1 MKRNAK
7 RKKRMTLSLTSVLI
21 LEKSIKSLFLLAIIL
36 LVRPILNKKA
46 FRSASIILW
55 VFLLIYL
62 ISPYELKIGIE
73 SVKGNSILLAITN
86 FFDSSLGWLA
96 NEIGSIFFKLNR
108 LIGSILIFTYLI
120 IKIYKFNKVMK
131 GSTLTQNTLCKKKIR
146 EFGLKRKVEI
156 YINNNLKTP
165 LTFGIL
171 RPKIILQDHILVD
184 EKLLDHVL
192 IHELIHIKKFHILI
206 NHMINI
212 VACLYWFNPLLWL
225 SLKYLDQDIEI
236 NCDKLVVENL
246 GDTIKNRKAYCS
258 SMLKLVEREFYG
270 NNLYLKLNPNIER
283 MEIIKIWKKTL
294 LGLISFILAFT
305 LSLPA
310 FANVTDLSQDRV
322 YTKGEVVNN
331 IEVNIDNRVQTIS
344 DEEYEKLE
352 LGKLSVR
359 EFGLANVDE
368 QIKLGSFEKISY
380 EFELND
386 DKNEAF
392 IINLKDMSCSGG
404 IKYQVF
410 IEEDGEIIYN
420 GNFASDSILK
430 VKGQKGSAYIITVSN
445 EYNKKLLGEVSINTY
460 ASK

>member
-1 MKRNAK
+1 
-7 RKKRMTLSLTSVLI
+7 MTLSLTSVFI
-21 LEKSIKSLFLLAIIL
+21 LEKSIKSLFLLAIIF

-55 VFLLIYL
+55 MVLLIYL
-62 ISPYELKIGIE
+62 ISPYELEIGIE
-73 SVKGNSILLAITN
+73 SVKGNSILIAITN
-86 FFDSSLGWLA
+86 FFNSSLGWLV
-96 NEIGSIFFKLNR
+96 NKIGSIFFKLNR
-108 LIGSILIFTYLI
+108 LIGSVLIFTYLGM
-120 IKIYKFNKVMK
+120 KIYRFNKVMK
-131 GSTLTQNTLCKKKIR
+131 GSTLTYNTLCKEKIR

-171 RPKIILQDHILVD
+171 KPKIILQDHILAD
-184 EKLLDHVL
+184 EKLLNHVL
-192 IHELIHIKKFHILI
+192 IHELMHIKKFHILL
-206 NHMINI
+206 NHLVNI

-246 GDTIKNRKAYCS
+246 GDTRKNRKAYCS
-258 SMLKLVEREFYG
+258 SMLKLVEREFYE

-283 MEIIKIWKKTL
+283 MNIIKNWKKTL

-322 YTKGEVVNN
+322 DTQGEVVNN
-331 IEVNIDNRVQTIS
+331 IEVNIDNRVQKIS
-344 DEEYEKLE
+344 DQDYKKLE

-359 EFGLANVDE
+359 ESDPAKVNE
-368 QIKLGSFEKISY
+368 KIKLGSFEKTSY
-380 EFELND
+380 EFELNN
-386 DKNEAF
+386 DKNEGF

-410 IEEDGEIIYN
+410 IEEDGEIIYDKR
-420 GNFASDSILK
+420 FASDSILK
-430 VKGQKGSAYIITVSN
+430 VKAQKGSAYIITVSN